1 MSRFKRL
8 ITSLMILYAASAVAE
23 FVPETAFEE
32 ILPDNNGQ
40 QWFWAY
46 GSRIPSNNDGQAY
59 LFDESGKRLGQL
71 STGFWFNSLANVKS
85 RNEIVTV
92 ESYFSRGSRG
102 ERTDLVAI
110 HDARTLRV
118 KSEIAIPP
126 KRMNGVK
133 NNGLLR
139 LTEDERFAL
148 IINYTPAQ
156 SISIVDLEKGVFVEE
171 VETPGCSVIYGA
183 GNRDFY
189 SICGNGSFLQIK
201 LDDDGKVVARK
212 RSERLF
218 DAVNDF
224 VSIAASRIS
233 DTWYFVSRQ
242 YNVYAIKMAGDT
254 IELVDTWSLVSD
266 AEREDQWTIA
276 AMDHTTTHAATNRL
290 YVMMRQGEAHQF
302 EEASNHVWVYDVA
315 TGEKLDEIELA
326 EPAVAMKV
334 SQGQEPKLYTMSFH
348 FPIPI
353 LAQLWMFIFD
363 GEDSLLEIARQRV
376 SVYDGLTGEHRRDS
390 ELIPHGGFV
399 LYTQPW

>member
-1 MSRFKRL
+1 
-8 ITSLMILYAASAVAE
+8 
-23 FVPETAFEE
+23 
-32 ILPDNNGQ
+32 
-40 QWFWAY
+40 
-46 GSRIPSNNDGQAY
+46 
-59 LFDESGKRLGQL
+59 
-71 STGFWFNSLANVKS
+71 
-85 RNEIVTV
+85 
-92 ESYFSRGSRG
+92 
-102 ERTDLVAI
+102 
-110 HDARTLRV
+110 
-118 KSEIAIPP
+118 
-126 KRMNGVK
+126 MNGVK

-139 LTEDERFAL
+139 LTDDERFAL

-212 RSERLF
+212 RSERFF

-224 VSIAASRIS
+224 VSIAASRIN

-242 YNVYAIKMAGDT
+242 YNVYAIKMVDDT
-254 IELVDTWSLVSD
+254 IELIDTWSLVSE

-276 AMDHTTTHAATNRL
+276 GMDHTTTHAATNRL
-290 YVMMRQGEAHQF
+290 YVMMHQGEAHQF
-302 EEASNHVWVYDVA
+302 EEATNHVWVFDAA

-326 EPAVAMKV
+326 EPAGAMKV

-348 FPIPI
+348 IPIPS
-353 LAQLWMFIFD
+353 LALMWMFIFD

-376 SVYDGLTGEHRRDS
+376 SVYDGLTGEHLRDS
-390 ELIPHGGFV
+390 ELIPQGGFV
-399 LYTQPW
+399 FYTQPW